1 MSAEDLP
8 CHGVKELGELSP
20 DKVSMGEV
28 SALLH
33 LWILV
38 GFLMSIT
45 VPLTCKSG
53 NAAEHTMDV
62 LQAPAVVPHLVGDD
76 ERVHVAAETP
86 CCAENA
92 TCGGVQEEAENR

>member
-1 MSAEDLP
+1 MSAKDLP
-8 CHGVKELGELSP
+8 CHGVKELGELPP

-38 GFLMSIT
+38 GIFVLIT
-45 VPLTCKSG
+45 MPLTCQSG
-53 NAAEHTMDV
+53 NAAKHSMDV

-76 ERVHVAAETP
+76 ERV
-86 CCAENA
+86 
-92 TCGGVQEEAENR
+92 